1 MVFCNTLTAND
12 KYAVQD
18 CENLSSPIQ
27 IQLSLNAKSFSHSFV
42 PLLEFTANFKRC
54 GKKDDR
60 YSYFIPEI
68 TDCQRPGQT
77 TI

>member
-1 MVFCNTLTAND
+1 MVFRNTLTAND

-42 PLLEFTANFKRC
+42 PLLEFTANFKRS